1 MPTTT
6 TYFGLKKPT
15 GDDLYNHLTIDN
27 PNMDAIDTAMH
38 NNQQAAICTATHSKV
53 GNVQTL
59 TRTGGKS
66 PMFRFVATAA
76 FAAGDTFTV
85 DGQAVTATM
94 PSGEGLSAGAFVIN
108 ANVLCCLVGTQL
120 TVYTSGGDASDVDA
134 ATLEGHPASYFA
146 VASETAKKST
156 SQTVTLNTGLW
167 TASGDEYI
175 QSVNVA
181 GVTPASNLVIGPDAD
196 SWDAAISNQV
206 RCTAQGN
213 AGLTFKAK
221 TLPDAIVKMDV
232 IIIG

>member
-6 TYFGLKKPT
+6 TYFKLKKPV

-53 GNVQTL
+53 GTVHTL
-59 TRTGGKS
+59 TRQGGKS

-85 DGQAVTATM
+85 DGQAVTATL
-94 PSGEGLSAGAFVIN
+94 PDGSGLSAGAFVIN
-108 ANVLCCLVGTQL
+108 SNVLACLVGTQM
-120 TVYTSGGDASDVDA
+120 TVYTVAGVGAVDA
-134 ATLEGHPASYFA
+134 ATLDGHPADYFA
-146 VASETAKKST
+146 VESETAKKST
-156 SQTVTLNTGLW
+156 SQNVTLNTGLW
-167 TASGDEYI
+167 TSSGELFI
-175 QSVNVA
+175 QSVNAA
-181 GVTPASNLVIGPDAD
+181 GVTAASNIVVSPNAN
-196 SWDAAISNQV
+196 SWDKAVAAQV

-213 AGLTFKAK
+213 ASLTFTAAE
-221 TLPDAIVKMDV
+221 LPDAAVVMTV

>member
-1 MPTTT
+1 MPTNT
-6 TYFGLKKPT
+6 TYFNLKKPT

-53 GNVQTL
+53 GSVQTL

-76 FAAGDTFTV
+76 FAAGETFTV
-85 DGQAVTATM
+85 DGQAVTATL
-94 PSGEGLSAGAFVIN
+94 PNGEGLTAGAFVIN
-108 ANVLCCLVGTQL
+108 SNVLCCVVGTNM
-120 TVYTSGGDASDVDA
+120 TVYTVGGAAGDVDA
-134 ATLEGHPASYFA
+134 ATLDGHPASYFA
-146 VASETAKKST
+146 VADETAKKST
-156 SQTVTLNTGLW
+156 SQAVTLNTGLW
-167 TASGDEYI
+167 SASGEEYI

-181 GVTPASNLVIGPDAD
+181 GVTPASNLVIGPTDD
-196 SWDAAISNQV
+196 TWDAAISNQV
-206 RCTAQGN
+206 RCSAQGN

-221 TLPDAIVKMDV
+221 TLPDAVVKMNV

>member
-6 TYFGLKKPT
+6 THFNLKKPT

-27 PNMDAIDTAMH
+27 PNMDAIDNAMY
-38 NNQQAAICTATHSKV
+38 NNQQAATCTATHSRVGKV
-53 GNVQTL
+53 HTL
-59 TRTGGKS
+59 TRRGGKS

-85 DGQAVTATM
+85 DGQAVTATL
-94 PSGEGLSAGAFVIN
+94 PDGSSLSEGAFVIN

-120 TVYTSGGDASDVDA
+120 TVYTVAGVSSLDAD
-134 ATLEGHPASYFA
+134 TLEGHPASYFA

-156 SQTVTLNTGLW
+156 SQNVTLNTGLW
-167 TASGDEYI
+167 TSSGDKYI
-175 QSVNVA
+175 QSVDVA
-181 GVTPASNLVIGPDAD
+181 GVTAVSNLTIGPAPD
-196 SWDAAISNQV
+196 SWDKAVDAQV

-213 AGLTFKAK
+213 ASLTFTAAK
-221 TLPDAIVKMDV
+221 LPDAAVDMTV